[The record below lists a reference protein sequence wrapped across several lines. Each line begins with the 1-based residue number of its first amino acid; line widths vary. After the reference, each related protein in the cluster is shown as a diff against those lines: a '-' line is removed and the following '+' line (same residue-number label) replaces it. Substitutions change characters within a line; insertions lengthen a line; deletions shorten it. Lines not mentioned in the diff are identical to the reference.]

1 MPTGGASGKLARA
14 GHSLVFK
21 VMAQSLGRLKALVM
35 LTEGSEPAEL
45 LSCVINWHMQVGLLE
60 FKVLR
65 PPQQSKGGFASGPVT
80 YE

>member
-14 GHSLVFK
+14 GQSLVFK

-35 LTEGSEPAEL
+35 LTFGSDVVL
-45 LSCVINWHMQVGLLE
+45 LSCVINWHKQVGLLE
-60 FKVLR
+60 FKVPR
-65 PPQQSKGGFASGPVT
+65 PPQHSKGGFASGPVT